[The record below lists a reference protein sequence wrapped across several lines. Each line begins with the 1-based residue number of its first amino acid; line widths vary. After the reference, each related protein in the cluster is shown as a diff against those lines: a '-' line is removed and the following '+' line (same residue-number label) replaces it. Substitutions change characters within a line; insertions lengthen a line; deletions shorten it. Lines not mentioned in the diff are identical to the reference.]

1 MEENYSRG
9 KRFGDKFW
17 NGKTIDVLS
26 VGFLFFA
33 SFVRRDARELSVR
46 FVVRVYG
53 KYLVRIDLD
62 LIQWLGCDL
71 RTLSYLIQWPKSSK
85 TYYIRRLWSIVDLET
100 KSQTHSS
107 LLYLAVSFLSS
118 SSITKILFLHHFHS
132 LRACWI
138 IGLARNHLLLR

>member
-1 MEENYSRG
+1 MLNDRRSFC
-9 KRFGDKFW
+9 RFS
-17 NGKTIDVLS
+17 I
-26 VGFLFFA
+26 FA

-85 TYYIRRLWSIVDLET
+85 TFISGGLRIIT
-100 KSQTHSS
+100 SS
-107 LLYLAVSFLSS
+107 LLLSLLAVSFFS
-118 SSITKILFLHHFHS
+118 TFPTCEVLHSFTIS
-132 LRACWI
+132 LD
-138 IGLARNHLLLR
+138 

>member
-26 VGFLFFA
+26 VGFLFLRFPSVSEA
-33 SFVRRDARELSVR
+33 RLVCEAWVSHEKEISKVDRLGLIQGLGISLGSF
-46 FVVRVYG
+46 Y
-53 KYLVRIDLD
+53 Y
-62 LIQWLGCDL
+62 LIQWL
-71 RTLSYLIQWPKSSK
+71 TSSK

-138 IGLARNHLLLR
+138 IGLARNLLHLR